1 MKKKSKFL
9 VLTTALLISVSAPA
23 AFAEENTAEQ
33 EVATVASGL
42 VTNEAFLAD
51 ITASYEDRLVRSER
65 YTNEE
70 LNKMSDEE
78 YIDAHLYYVEAEE
91 AFCDK
96 YREAEFE
103 DRNMQYLF
111 NKYCEGVDLEK
122 QSCEDFLKDKDFGKW
137 SVAWGEA
144 YNLRADVIV
153 ELADLYNAEFSSID
167 DMRASVEARA
177 AESTTATV
185 TTDADKATITK
196 AQQLLNDLGFL
207 CGTADGDAGKRTI
220 SSVRRFQEMYGYSP
234 IDGVIDDE
242 LIGQL
247 EAAIEEKQTATA
259 ATAG

>member
-1 MKKKSKFL
+1 MKKKVIFL
-9 VLTTALLISVSAPA
+9 VLTTALVISASAP
-23 AFAEENTAEQ
+23 AFAEESTAEQ
-33 EVATVASGL
+33 EVVTVASGL

-91 AFCDK
+91 SFCDK

-111 NKYCEGVDLEK
+111 NKYCEGIDLEK

-177 AESTTATV
+177 AESTTFTA

-207 CGTADGDAGKRTI
+207 CGNPDGDAGKRTV
-220 SSVRRFQEMYGYSP
+220 SSVRRFQETYGYSP

-247 EAAIEEKQTATA
+247 EAALEEKQTAAA

>member
-1 MKKKSKFL
+1 MKKKALLL
-9 VLTTALLISVSAPA
+9 VLTTALLISAPA
-23 AFAEENTAEQ
+23 MTFAEEGTVEQ
-33 EVATVASGL
+33 ETATVASGL

-91 AFCDK
+91 SFCNK
-96 YREAEFE
+96 YRKAEFE

-111 NKYCEGVDLEK
+111 NKYCEGIDLEK

-167 DMRASVEARA
+167 EMRASVEARA
-177 AESTTATV
+177 AESTTFTA

-207 CGTADGDAGKRTI
+207 CGNPDGDAGKRTVT
-220 SSVRRFQEMYGYSP
+220 SVRRFQEVYGDSP

-259 ATAG
+259 ATGG